1 MEKEYLVLNID
12 NIIKQKDILGVI
24 KGAALDL
31 KNHSYLSIGDFLRN
45 ISDEDLEI
53 LSNYCNNI
61 FENKH
66 HPDEVSSI
74 ALLATILL
82 TGEGLEVNEET
93 VEEAIDATIMYITL
107 EGLARKDLVEI
118 YRENFTLDP
127 VYKELIVAKRKEDL

>member
-12 NIIKQKDILGVI
+12 NIIKQKDIPNVI

-31 KNHSYLSIGDFLRN
+31 KYHTYLSIGDFLKK

-53 LSNYCNNI
+53 LSDYCDNI
-61 FENKH
+61 FENKY
-66 HPDEVSSI
+66 HPEEVSNI

-82 TGEGLEVNEET
+82 TGEGLEANEET
-93 VEEAIDATIMYITL
+93 VAEAIDATIMFITL
-107 EGLARKDLVEI
+107 EGLARKDLVEV

-127 VYKELIVAKRKEDL
+127 IYKELIVAKRKED

>member
-12 NIIKQKDILGVI
+12 NIIKQKDILDVI

-127 VYKELIVAKRKEDL
+127 VYKELIVAKRKEH